1 MTPTTMPSATVVVD
15 AGPLY
20 AAANSKDPAHDRC
33 VQALQRGDLAPVI
46 PALVVTEVTQ
56 LLGSRYGPKAEARF
70 LRGLAGF
77 AVESPSPEDFT
88 RVAELVDRY
97 ADFPLGGV
105 DASVIALA
113 ERLDTPL
120 VLTLDRRHFAA
131 VKPAHRD
138 ALVLLPE

>member
-1 MTPTTMPSATVVVD
+1 MPSAVVVAD
-15 AGPLY
+15 TGPLL
-20 AAANSKDPAHDRC
+20 AAADERDEDHEAC
-33 VQALQRGDLAPVI
+33 LAELARGDLRIVLPGPVATETAQMI
-46 PALVVTEVTQ
+46 ADRLGPA
-56 LLGSRYGPKAEARF
+56 AEAKFQRA
-70 LRGLAGF
+70 LATQE
-77 AVESPSPEDFT
+77 VEPPTPEDFI
-88 RVAELVDRY
+88 RIAELVDRY

-138 ALVLLPE
+138 ALRLLPQ